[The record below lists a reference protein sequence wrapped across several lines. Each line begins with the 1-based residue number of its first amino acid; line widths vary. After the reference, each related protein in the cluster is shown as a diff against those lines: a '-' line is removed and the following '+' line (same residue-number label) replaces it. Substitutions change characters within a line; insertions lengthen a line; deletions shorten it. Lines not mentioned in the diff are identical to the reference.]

1 MVRSIIIM
9 THKRVG
15 VNIIMSR
22 TIPGTLTATWGGG
35 AEVQKKRCWLR
46 GADKIFTMNND
57 INWYCYDM
65 GKLKLINVV

>member
-1 MVRSIIIM
+1 M

-35 AEVQKKRCWLR
+35 AEVQKKTVLAE
-46 GADKIFTMNND
+46 GGGQIKIFTMNND
-57 INWYCYDM
+57 INWYYYDM

>member
-1 MVRSIIIM
+1 M

-35 AEVQKKRCWLR
+35 AEGQVVSSLQCSVILHTVLSASILKFREPWR
-46 GADKIFTMNND
+46 KIVSGGMN
-57 INWYCYDM
+57 
-65 GKLKLINVV
+65 